1 MELDPRTLTPG
12 EKYRLLVTTIVPRPI
27 AFVSTISLRGTPNAA
42 PFSFYMG
49 VASDPPLLAISVGSR
64 SGEPKDTARNIEA
77 SRDFVVN
84 VVDETIAHQMVTASG
99 DFPGEVSEF
108 GPAGLTP
115 VASRHVRSPR
125 VSEAPINMECRLV
138 QLVPLTGVSLVIGE
152 VIYVH
157 LRDDLLVNGAVDVL
171 RLQPVGRLGGTLYCR
186 VREIFEMLR
195 PRVVR

>member
-12 EKYRLLVTTIVPRPI
+12 EKYRLLITTIVPRPI
-27 AFVSTISLRGTPNAA
+27 AFVSTISADGTPNAA

-64 SGEPKDTARNIEA
+64 AGEPKDTARNIEA

-84 VVDETIAHQMVTASG
+84 VVDEAIARQMVTASG
-99 DFPGEVSEF
+99 DFPEGVSEF
-108 GPAGLTP
+108 EPSGLTP
-115 VASRHVRSPR
+115 MASRHVRSPR
-125 VSEAPINMECRLV
+125 IREAPVNMECRLV
-138 QLVPLTGVSLVIGE
+138 QLVPLAGVSLIIGE
-152 VIYVH
+152 VVYLH
-157 LRDDLLVNGAVDVL
+157 LRDDLLVNGAVDIR

-186 VREIFEMLR
+186 VKEIFEMLR